1 MEPAIMKLSESEHRL
16 RPGSARALLR
26 RPLSQISETCRNGN
40 FASASMRANF
50 GCEIFEG
57 FSALSVVRSTAV
69 CILVV
74 SRGYATRNGTKSAT
88 DSSMVNM
95 ETETGV
101 GNVEVVQQ
109 IQMQDEASTR
119 RSSRPPKSRL
129 VKYSCTE
136 SKGSGKSGAL
146 GDNEDATG
154 SRIMQSPIN
163 LFIDECVFCHSF
175 RKSEFHGPMVQ
186 YLKGRVVSSNKG
198 NPTNAIYVHE
208 KCIKW
213 APRVRFNGDTVLNMK
228 KEIRR
233 ASGLKC
239 SRCSLPGAAL
249 GCCIDKCA
257 KTYHVPCALMIPEC
271 RWDPDNRNVWCPDHA
286 SSEALPCDA
295 MPILESDI
303 SSSDHHN
310 QELDIQG
317 TSVIHNREDD
327 QVDQLNT
334 SSSSLPQRQ
343 FSNKDGISAGYHRE
357 EKEINKPSTL
367 RSCPSDQWVLLGAVL
382 SESEK
387 DSLKEF
393 ASLTNATV
401 VDKWEKNVTHVIV
414 GRYGDAE
421 CRRSYEVL
429 MAILSGKWVVKAGW
443 IEDCLGE
450 LILGQETCLSV
461 QIPVSEISYEVKF
474 LYGSRTSID
483 GPTKGRARAAEE
495 GPKLFA
501 GLYFCLSA
509 YLDSQD
515 RENIQDLIAAADGQ
529 VLEGSN
535 YVHLS
540 RKDLDRNSVKLY
552 FIYNG
557 ESPKKFTSSFLL
569 DLQKEMEECIQYRD
583 SGAQVISNLML
594 FDAIA
599 SYNTQILEPADHLA
613 SDMSE

>member
-26 RPLSQISETCRNGN
+26 RPLSQISETC
-40 FASASMRANF
+40 
-50 GCEIFEG
+50 
-57 FSALSVVRSTAV
+57 
-69 CILVV
+69 
-74 SRGYATRNGTKSAT
+74 RNGTKSAT

-303 SSSDHHN
+303 SSSDHHK
-310 QELDIQG
+310 
-317 TSVIHNREDD
+317 EDD